1 MTYLS
6 PLRYPG
12 GKARLCHLL
21 AEVIDRSMSRCSL
34 YIEPFAGGAGAAL
47 GLLDAGIVDEVLI
60 NDVDPRVA
68 AFWRSA
74 FDFPEELIDLIWMTP
89 VSLESWHRQRDV
101 ANDESAED
109 LARGY
114 ATFFLNRTNRSGI
127 LGARPIGG
135 LEQDGEWKLDCRFNR
150 QALVDRIR
158 YLKRFRCRVQIAEED
173 ALVLLANSNDQARQ
187 TFVYADPP
195 YISKSSDLYLGKL
208 SWEDHLELASIL
220 NARDMPWVLTY
231 DVDERVT
238 SELYPERRCARIQIR
253 HSALRTHVGEEII
266 VFSDDCVTPKNAT
279 LSGRHLAWG
288 TSR

>member
-12 GKARLCHLL
+12 GKAKLCELL

-47 GLLDAGIVDEVLI
+47 GLLDAGVVDEALI
-60 NDVDPRVA
+60 NDLDPRVA
-68 AFWRSA
+68 AFWRA
-74 FDFPEELIDLIWMTP
+74 VFGCPEELIALIWRTP
-89 VSLESWHRQRDV
+89 VSLESWHRQRGI
-101 ANDESAED
+101 ANDESADD
-109 LARGY
+109 LSRGY

-135 LEQDGEWKLDCRFNR
+135 LAQDGKWRLDCRFNR
-150 QALVDRIR
+150 RALVDRIR
-158 YLKRFRCRVQIAEED
+158 YLKRFRNRVHIGEED
-173 ALVLLANSNDQARQ
+173 ALVLLSAVDDQPRRS
-187 TFVYADPP
+187 FVYADPP
-195 YISKSSDLYLGKL
+195 YISKSSDLYWGSL
-208 SWEDHLELASIL
+208 SWEDHLRLARIL
-220 NARDMPWVLTY
+220 NARNAGWILTY

-238 SELYPERRCARIQIR
+238 SQLYQERRCARMLIR

-266 VFSDDCVTPKNAT
+266 IFSDDCVTPKDAT
-279 LSGRHLAWG
+279 LSGRHLVWG